1 MVKNRIASIAAEQAG
16 LDSFKEILEG
26 ASGIVL
32 GYGEPVAAAKAV
44 DEYIKESRAEMKI
57 RKGIL
62 EGLLIS
68 ESQVIAL
75 AALPGKDQLIAKL
88 LGQMNAPISGLVN
101 VLSGPT
107 RALAIVLQRRAEQLS
122 ASN

>member
-1 MVKNRIASIAAEQAG
+1 M
-16 LDSFKEILEG
+16 
-26 ASGIVL
+26 
-32 GYGEPVAAAKAV
+32 
-44 DEYIKESRAEMKI
+44 
-57 RKGIL
+57 
-62 EGLLIS
+62 IS
-68 ESQVIAL
+68 ESQDIAL